1 MVIPT
6 PDPDQDS
13 GIIVKPD
20 RKPGVPAPTNPD
32 SRPTFETNKA
42 SEKVATAMP
51 LTINY
56 KTASSKQEESG
67 VLPKTGQEDQTS
79 LALSLFGITSLALA
93 GMAIHKKRE
102 ESE

>member
-1 MVIPT
+1 
-6 PDPDQDS
+6 
-13 GIIVKPD
+13 
-20 RKPGVPAPTNPD
+20 
-32 SRPTFETNKA
+32 
-42 SEKVATAMP
+42 MP

-79 LALSLFGITSLALA
+79 LALSLFGITSLLLA
-93 GMAIHKKRE
+93 GMLIHKKRE